1 MAESLTIARPYA
13 DAAFSIARD
22 SNALPEWSDALSRL
36 SQVMASDEAH
46 GLVSN
51 PRLGP
56 NQIAAVIADAA
67 GQLTVEQRNFV
78 QVLAEN
84 ERLDVLREVQD
95 QFRMLRNR
103 HEEILEVTV
112 QTAYPLTEAQIA
124 DIVATLEAKYGRK
137 VRATTE
143 LEDELIGGV
152 CIRIGDEMIDASV
165 RGKLAKLAATLKN

>member
-13 DAAFSIARD
+13 DAAFGIAREAD
-22 SNALPEWSDALSRL
+22 ALPPWSDALNRL
-36 SQVMASDEAH
+36 AQVMASGEARA
-46 GLVSN
+46 LVSN

-56 NQIAAVIADAA
+56 TQIAALIGDAA
-67 GQLTVEQRNFV
+67 GQLNREQHNFV

-84 ERLDVLREVQD
+84 ERLEVMGDIEQ
-95 QFRMLRNR
+95 QFRLLRNR
-103 HEEILEVTV
+103 HEEVLDVVV
-112 QTAYPLTEAQIA
+112 QTAYPLDERQVA
-124 DIVATLEAKYGRK
+124 DIVATLEQKYGRK

>member
-13 DAAFSIARD
+13 DAAFGIARD
-22 SNALPEWSDALSRL
+22 QNALPQWSDALNRL
-36 SQVMASDEAH
+36 AQVMASSEAR
-46 GLVSN
+46 GLMSN

-56 NQIAAVIADAA
+56 AQIAALVGDAA
-67 GQLTVEQRNFV
+67 GSLSKEQRNFV

-84 ERLDVLREVQD
+84 ERLGVMGDVEQ
-95 QFRMLRNR
+95 QFRLLRNR
-103 HEEILEVTV
+103 HEEILDVTV
-112 QTAYPLTEAQIA
+112 QTAYPLDEAQVA
-124 DIVATLEAKYGRK
+124 DIVATLEKKYGRK

>member
-13 DAAFSIARD
+13 DAAFGIARETGT
-22 SNALPEWSDALSRL
+22 LPQWSDALNRL
-36 SQVMASDEAH
+36 AQVMASAEAR

-56 NQIAAVIADAA
+56 AQIAALIADAA
-67 GQLTVEQRNFV
+67 GQLGQAQRNFV

-84 ERLDVLREVQD
+84 ERLEVMGDIEQ
-95 QFRMLRNR
+95 QFRLLRNR
-103 HEEILEVTV
+103 HEEVLDVTV
-112 QTAYPLTEAQIA
+112 QTAYPLDEGQVA
-124 DIVATLEAKYGRK
+124 DIVATLEKKYGRK